1 MLDPRIIGGLILG
14 WLLTL
19 LAAYGFGHT
28 KGYAAAEIACA
39 KADASANATAIT
51 EWKAAVKAQQQED
64 ATHRAADLKAQADAT
79 AALNTLQDRWM
90 TMKLAVVKQ
99 APPAKCDLSPAW
111 VSAWNQGVTP

>member
-1 MLDPRIIGGLILG
+1 MLDPRLIGGLALG
-14 WLLTL
+14 WLLSL
-19 LAAYGFGHT
+19 LAAFAFGHT
-28 KGYAAAEIACA
+28 KGYSAAELQCA
-39 KADASANATAIT
+39 KAETASNAKAIT
-51 EWKAAVKAQQQED
+51 EWKAEVKAQQQED
-64 ATHRAADLKAQADAT
+64 AARRAADLKAQADAT